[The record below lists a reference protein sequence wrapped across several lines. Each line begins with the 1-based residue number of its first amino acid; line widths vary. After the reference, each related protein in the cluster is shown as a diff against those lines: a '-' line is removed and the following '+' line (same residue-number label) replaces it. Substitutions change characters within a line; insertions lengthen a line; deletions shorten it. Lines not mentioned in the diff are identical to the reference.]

1 MPGPQHK
8 PTTCHPD
15 STLADTAQADGHRAA
30 ATAGHQAAQA
40 AATAGH
46 RAAQA
51 AVAAG
56 HRAAQAAAAA
66 GHQAAR
72 ADGRRAAR
80 MVAQLHGRQQATQAG
95 IKHHSPKWMAATV
108 GRS

>member
-8 PTTCHPD
+8 PATYHPD
-15 STLADTAQADGHRAA
+15 STQADGHRAA
-30 ATAGHQAAQA
+30 ATAGHQAAP
-40 AATAGH
+40 AG
-46 RAAQA
+46 
-51 AVAAG
+51 
-56 HRAAQAAAAA
+56 AAA
-66 GHQAAR
+66 GHQAAQ

-80 MVAQLHGRQQATQAG
+80 RVAQLHGRQQATRAG